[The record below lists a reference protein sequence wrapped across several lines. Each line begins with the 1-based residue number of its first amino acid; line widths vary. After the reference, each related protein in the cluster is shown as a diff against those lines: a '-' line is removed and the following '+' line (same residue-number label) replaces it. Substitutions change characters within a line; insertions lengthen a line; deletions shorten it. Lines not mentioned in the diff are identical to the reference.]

1 MSTEAIAAV
10 GTVFNRGNSFSS
22 ETFSPVSEI
31 NSISGISASA
41 EEIDVTTLESTGGW
55 REFIRGFRN
64 AGTITLNMNWTRD
77 NYITMLGDFESDDSI
92 NYQLVLPDA
101 SNTTIDFAG
110 YVTELPME
118 IPTGDK
124 VTMTVTIKVTGQ
136 PLVTS

>member
-1 MSTEAIAAV
+1 MSEAIAAV
-10 GTVFNRGNSFSS
+10 GTVFKRGNSFSS
-22 ETFSPVSEI
+22 ETFSAISEI
-31 NSISGISASA
+31 NSISGITASA
-41 EEIDVTTLESTGGW
+41 EEIDVTSLDSTGGW

-92 NYQLVLPDA
+92 NYQLVLPDTGE
-101 SNTTIDFAG
+101 TTIDFAG

-124 VTMTVTIKVTGQ
+124 VTMNVTIKVTGQ
-136 PLVTS
+136 PLVSS